1 MIDSKTGV
9 VLDSM
14 GKPIKE
20 AKKVEYSDIKGSAAE
35 KDIQL
40 LIEMGIIEDENT
52 KYNPNGEM
60 LQKDF
65 IKMLVRAMEPYMFVY
80 NTYTDSSSDEYEKY
94 YKIAIER
101 KLISEKEKQ
110 PNSQISKQG
119 TAKMLVR
126 ALNVGFVGDL
136 GNIYYLPFKDAKLV
150 GNQYK
155 GYAAIAS
162 ELGMIPAEKGYFNPS
177 RHVLRGEAATMLVNF
192 LKVDV
197 NVKE

>member
-14 GKPIKE
+14 GKQIKE
-20 AKKVEYSDIKGSAAE
+20 AKKVEYSDIKGNAAE

-101 KLISEKEKQ
+101 KIISEKEKQ
-110 PNSQISKQG
+110 PNSQISKQI
-119 TAKMLVR
+119 TANACESIKCWICWRLKQHLLSPIQGCKACWKSIQRLRCNCIR
-126 ALNVGFVGDL
+126 AWN
-136 GNIYYLPFKDAKLV
+136 GNCRKRILQPIKACIEGRSCYNACKLPQ
-150 GNQYK
+150 G
-155 GYAAIAS
+155 
-162 ELGMIPAEKGYFNPS
+162 
-177 RHVLRGEAATMLVNF
+177 
-192 LKVDV
+192 
-197 NVKE
+197 